1 MARPGLR
8 RSGRVAPPPR
18 NGSRTVQLSY
28 AMPVPGHP
36 DRSSP
41 WWARLL
47 ARMPRTRNRADD
59 APGTVRGRHL
69 RAVDASEDPGPPPTL
84 TELYRARRLDMV
96 RLALFLVDD
105 LHTAEDVVQD
115 AFAAVCRTYG
125 TSLHGL
131 QDPGAYL
138 HTAVVNAA
146 RSVLR
151 RRRTARAYT
160 PPHPVSG
167 PPVDEGLLLAE
178 EHRHVLDALAQLTR
192 RQREV
197 LVLRYWSELTEAQIA
212 QTLGLSRGTVK
223 STASRALDALE
234 KKLEAGR

>member
-1 MARPGLR
+1 M
-8 RSGRVAPPPR
+8 
-18 NGSRTVQLSY
+18 SY
-28 AMPVPGHP
+28 AI
-36 DRSSP
+36 SSP
-41 WWARLL
+41 SPSPRPRPLPLRWPRLL
-47 ARMPRTRNRADD
+47 ARLSRAVGE
-59 APGTVRGRHL
+59 APVRGRRL
-69 RAVDASEDPGPPPTL
+69 RAVGPAYADEPAHGHEPPPTL

-115 AFAAVCRTYG
+115 AFTALCRTHG
-125 TSLHGL
+125 TSLGGL
-131 QDPGAYL
+131 EDPGAYL

-160 PPHPVSG
+160 PPHPG
-167 PPVDEGLLLAE
+167 AGAPVDEGLLLAE

-212 QTLGLSRGTVK
+212 RTLGLSCGTVK

>member
-1 MARPGLR
+1 MQYAISAVP
-8 RSGRVAPPPR
+8 APP
-18 NGSRTVQLSY
+18 
-28 AMPVPGHP
+28 
-36 DRSSP
+36 
-41 WWARLL
+41 WWSRLL
-47 ARMPRTRNRADD
+47 SRVSRALPAEPATRAGS
-59 APGTVRGRHL
+59 APGRGRLL
-69 RAVDASEDPGPPPTL
+69 RAVSAPYDEEPPPTV

-105 LHTAEDVVQD
+105 PHTAEDVVQD
-115 AFAAVCRTYG
+115 AFAALCRRHG
-125 TSLHGL
+125 TALEGL
-131 QDPGAYL
+131 RDPGAYL

-160 PPHPVSG
+160 PPHPGYG

-178 EHRHVLDALAQLTR
+178 EHRQVLDALAQLTH

-223 STASRALDALE
+223 STASRALDVLE
-234 KKLEAGR
+234 KKLGAAR

>member
-1 MARPGLR
+1 MQYAISFATTASSAWWYRLFARVSRAETDTGRASPR
-8 RSGRVAPPPR
+8 R
-18 NGSRTVQLSY
+18 
-28 AMPVPGHP
+28 
-36 DRSSP
+36 DR
-41 WWARLL
+41 
-47 ARMPRTRNRADD
+47 
-59 APGTVRGRHL
+59 L
-69 RAVDASEDPGPPPTL
+69 RAVPVSSGPYGNEPSPTL

-105 LHTAEDVVQD
+105 LYTAEDVVQD
-115 AFAAVCRTYG
+115 AFAAVCRAYG

-151 RRRTARAYT
+151 RRRTARAYVA
-160 PPHPVSG
+160 PHQG
-167 PPVDEGLLLAE
+167 AGAPVDEELLLAE
-178 EHRHVLDALAQLTR
+178 EHRHVLHALGELTL

-234 KKLEAGR
+234 QKLEAIR

>member
-1 MARPGLR
+1 M
-8 RSGRVAPPPR
+8 
-18 NGSRTVQLSY
+18 QY
-28 AMPVPGHP
+28 AIPAAL
-36 DRSSP
+36 P
-41 WWARLL
+41 WWPRLL
-47 ARMPRTRNRADD
+47 ARMSRTEDVPAR
-59 APGTVRGRHL
+59 RHGL
-69 RAVDASEDPGPPPTL
+69 RAVGTPYGCEPPPTL

-105 LHTAEDVVQD
+105 LYTAEDVVQD
-115 AFAAVCRTYG
+115 AFAALCRRYG
-125 TSLHGL
+125 TSLDGL
-131 QDPGAYL
+131 DDPSSYL

-160 PPHPVSG
+160 PPHQGYG

-178 EHRHVLDALAQLTR
+178 EHRQVLDAMAELTQ

-212 QTLGLSRGTVK
+212 HTLGLSRGTVK
-223 STASRALDALE
+223 STASRALGVLE